1 MWRLWNV
8 LSMNFLALDKKSAIG
23 FNKHIYL
30 LFSRCRNKGQS
41 TFAANKRV
49 LAHNLK
55 VLHLQTYNIAM
66 KKVHILAIAI
76 VAVAIGIL
84 ISASK
89 DVTTY
94 ADFKSAGQSGDQV
107 KLIGQLVKD
116 KPVEYNPEVNADLLA
131 FWLRDERGDVRR
143 VELRAAK
150 PQDFERSESI
160 VLTGQMEGDVFKASD
175 MLLKCPSKY
184 KDQEVYVREKQG

>member
-1 MWRLWNV
+1 MTNCNTHNV
-8 LSMNFLALDKKSAIG
+8 FCVVILQKILEMKKS
-23 FNKHIYL
+23 HI
-30 LFSRCRNKGQS
+30 
-41 TFAANKRV
+41 
-49 LAHNLK
+49 
-55 VLHLQTYNIAM
+55 I
-66 KKVHILAIAI
+66 AIAI

-94 ADFKSAGQSGDQV
+94 SNFAQATASGERV

-116 KPVEYNPEVNADLLA
+116 RPVDYNPEKAPDYMA
-131 FWLRDERGDVRR
+131 FYMKDEAGEVRQ
-143 VELRAAK
+143 VVLRAAK

-160 VLTGQMEGDVFKASD
+160 VLTGQMNGDHFEASD

-184 KDQEVYVREKQG
+184 KDQEIYVRSEQKN

>member
-1 MWRLWNV
+1 M
-8 LSMNFLALDKKSAIG
+8 KKS
-23 FNKHIYL
+23 
-30 LFSRCRNKGQS
+30 
-41 TFAANKRV
+41 
-49 LAHNLK
+49 
-55 VLHLQTYNIAM
+55 HL
-66 KKVHILAIAI
+66 LAIAI

-94 ADFKSAGQSGDQV
+94 SNFTQATQNGERV

-116 KPVEYNPEVNADLLA
+116 RPVEYDPEKDPNYLGFYLK
-131 FWLRDERGDVRR
+131 DEAGEVRK
-143 VELRAAK
+143 VVLRAAK

-160 VLTGQMEGDVFKASD
+160 VLTGQMQGDNFEASD

-184 KDQEVYVREKQG
+184 KDQEIYVRSEKKS

>member
-1 MWRLWNV
+1 M
-8 LSMNFLALDKKSAIG
+8 KKS
-23 FNKHIYL
+23 
-30 LFSRCRNKGQS
+30 
-41 TFAANKRV
+41 
-49 LAHNLK
+49 
-55 VLHLQTYNIAM
+55 HL
-66 KKVHILAIAI
+66 LAIAI

-94 ADFKSAGQSGDQV
+94 SNFTQATQNGERV

-116 KPVEYNPEVNADLLA
+116 RPVEYDPEKDPNYLGFYLK
-131 FWLRDERGDVRR
+131 DEAGEVRK
-143 VELRAAK
+143 VVLRAAK

-160 VLTGQMEGDVFKASD
+160 VLTGQMQGENFEASD

-184 KDQEVYVREKQG
+184 KDQEIYVRSEKKS